1 MIISAAE
8 KVSGGQIDLSHLLAE
23 LGPKGLV
30 VLLAVGGFL
39 LLWVI
44 GKTAR
49 RWLAKTIGKLIR
61 KLMRAVVRYA
71 TVSMWAGRMRMPVR
85 LAIRLQ
91 PERWRLMCEARKLA
105 GLKRMKVRR
114 TSVGIAIRVRF
125 GAGLDLAAV
134 AAKLDQ
140 LETGLGLKR
149 KSLRIEP
156 DEYANKATLHV
167 VLRDPLAKPTP
178 WPGHPSADIRVPVS
192 LGLMPH
198 GDEVTLNLRQRI
210 AIAGTSGSGKSVF
223 ARVLGGA
230 AALSKNARLTY
241 IDLKK
246 VEAAQW
252 EHLADTATTPAQVES
267 VIAAL
272 RERLD
277 IRLKLMAEHGIDDH
291 TPTPADPDEVIV
303 VDEGAELVRA
313 GLDDAITQLTSMA
326 QMGRAAGFH
335 LWWLT
340 QYPTADGMPT
350 GIGTQANCIVALRVE
365 NKRVSDV
372 ILGQSMSKEGWRAD
386 RLKGKGWNLIKDMDH
401 SEPEP
406 SRAYYVSAAD
416 VKGWRAPAG
425 SPALA
430 AAPVRPAIEAA
441 PVTVE
446 LPPMPTY
453 APLVGGWDS
462 DMDEAV
468 SLTKVPAQSAGLPA
482 AAPEPELTELSV
494 PDAVRAALADAPSA
508 GMSAAELVVATGRGK
523 SQVYA
528 GLQELTDDGDAVK
541 VGRGRYVLANRAEVS
556 A

>member
-8 KVSGGQIDLSHLLAE
+8 KVNGGELDLSSMIAE
-23 LGPKGLV
+23 LGPMGLL
-30 VLLAVGGFL
+30 VLLAVAGFL

-44 GKTAR
+44 GRTGRKWLGKTVGR
-49 RWLAKTIGKLIR
+49 LLR
-61 KLMRAVVRYA
+61 KLGKAVVRYA
-71 TVSMWAGRMRMPVR
+71 TVSLWAARLRMPVR

-91 PERWRLMCEARKLA
+91 PERWRRMCEARKLT
-105 GLKRMKVRR
+105 GLRRMKVRR
-114 TSVGIAIRVRF
+114 TAVGIAIRIRF

-149 KSLRIEP
+149 GSLRIEP

-167 VLRDPLAKPTP
+167 VLRDPLAKATP
-178 WPGHPSADIRVPVS
+178 WPGHPSADIRVPVM

-198 GDEVTLNLRQRI
+198 GDVVTLNLRQRI

-230 AALSKNARLTY
+230 AALSRNARLTY

-246 VEAAQW
+246 VEAKSW
-252 EHLADTATTPAQVES
+252 EHLADTATTPEQVEA
-267 VIAAL
+267 VTAAL
-272 RERLD
+272 RERMD
-277 IRLKLMAEHGIDDH
+277 VRLKLMAEHGIDDH
-291 TPTPADPDEVIV
+291 TPTPADPDEVIL

-313 GLDDAITQLTSMA
+313 GLDEVITQLTSMA

-401 SEPEP
+401 AEPEP
-406 SRAYYVSAAD
+406 SRAYFVSAAD
-416 VKGWRAPAG
+416 VKGWKAPAG
-425 SPALA
+425 SPA
-430 AAPVRPAIEAA
+430 PATEAA
-441 PVTVE
+441 PATVE

-453 APLVGGWDS
+453 APLVSGQWVGAWNRDV
-462 DMDEAV
+462 DEA
-468 SLTKVPAQSAGLPA
+468 LDLARVPAESAPA
-482 AAPEPELTELSV
+482 VAQEPELAELSV
-494 PDAVRAALADAPSA
+494 PDAIRAALAAAPA
-508 GMSAAELVVATGRGK
+508 GGMSAAELVVATGRGK

-528 GLQELTDDGDAVK
+528 GLQELSDDGAAVK
-541 VGRGRYVLANRAEVS
+541 VGRGRYVLTDATEAT